1 MASQIRK
8 ESSTLAMR
16 TAASAP
22 QCRAIPPSLI
32 VLCALAFHGPVLMMQ
47 VPANSFDANFH
58 MSMAS
63 HYAHDWFDPWNEKA
77 FAGFSQT
84 TYPPLTHQW
93 TAIFSHLIGFTNAY
107 MLVQFHHVLAGL
119 RALRTARG
127 RRSTSLTD
135 DSDCLASA

>member
-1 MASQIRK
+1 MPRD
-8 ESSTLAMR
+8 
-16 TAASAP
+16 
-22 QCRAIPPSLI
+22 PPSLI
-32 VLCALAFHGPVLMMQ
+32 VLCALAFHGPLLMMQ

-93 TAIFSHLIGFTNAY
+93 TTIFSHLIGLTNAY
-107 MLVQFHHVLAGL
+107 MLVQFHHVLAAYAHSGRPEGEDARPSPTTQTVWLQPEAAKTHLVNEL
-119 RALRTARG
+119 R
-127 RRSTSLTD
+127 
-135 DSDCLASA
+135 